1 MVRHEAAESK
11 FESSMA
17 RPLVVLMT
25 IVLCLSSLVLAY
37 VTLNEFNHLLRP
49 ELSKKAYKL
58 GQVINDD
65 LHRAFKYGIPFSDL
79 HGANE
84 YLELIIADYDELVY
98 VAISDQKGRL
108 LYQGGAVTETVRN
121 HVGTFSSN
129 QSVPVTS
136 DTAALDATNPLPA
149 TELAMSL
156 NYPIPIMV
164 DDNVLGYLHIGIDK
178 HFVQRQLKDIFYD
191 IVVILIVAL
200 LVAFQ
205 VMLALI
211 LFYVTG
217 PIERLHIL
225 LDLQANRD
233 FSKFLISRAG
243 DSIGRVARSLSQGA
257 QRLHEHFQALKAQLE
272 SMFDEGGMED
282 HTRISHQLR
291 NLGTRFGIAS
301 PEGPAQ
307 LLRANAGDIRIPLFM
322 FAFAEELQKS
332 FLPLFVRQVYKPVPW
347 LNESVVIGLPIVMWL
362 AIVGFAAP
370 FSSSLTKR
378 YGSRNIFLMGL
389 LPTIAGFIGCSL
401 AHTVYEII
409 FWRGTTALGYAM
421 ITIACQEYILSD
433 EVGGNRA
440 VNLAIFVGVIM
451 TTCMCGTAIGGIIAA
466 RIGYQPVFVIA
477 AILAIA
483 AGFIAY
489 RMLSPKIGSGE
500 EVSEEPQS
508 SMAKIVSVLKN
519 GRFMVFLL
527 CAAIPSAILS
537 AAFLWYL
544 VPLYLFELGAT
555 PAEIGRTM
563 MVYYLLIIVAG
574 PLAPRLVDRFGGLVW
589 LVGFGSLLSA
599 LGLVFSYN
607 WRSIWAVVL
616 AVVIMGVSHAM
627 TKAPQI
633 ALALE
638 LCQREIETAGQNV
651 VLSFLRILERLGSIA
666 GLLFSAMM
674 IHIYGYEA
682 TIGITGFMVCGAAI
696 FFLVFFMIMRKQT
709 LAVAKG

>member
-1 MVRHEAAESK
+1 MDQATESK
-11 FESSMA
+11 LEASMV
-17 RPLVVLMT
+17 RPLVLLMT
-25 IVLCLSSLVLAY
+25 VVLCLASLVLAY
-37 VTLNEFNHLLRP
+37 VTLNEFNRLLQP
-49 ELSKKAYKL
+49 ELSKKAHKI
-58 GQVINDD
+58 GQIINGD
-65 LHRAFKYGIPFSDL
+65 LHLALNYGIPFSDL
-79 HGANE
+79 YGTNE
-84 YLELIIADYDELVY
+84 YLELIIADYAELVY

-108 LYQGGAVTETVRN
+108 LHQGGAVTDTVRDF
-121 HVGTFSSN
+121 VGRFSANES
-129 QSVPVTS
+129 SSDISETDAIEATS
-136 DTAALDATNPLPA
+136 PLPA
-149 TELAMSL
+149 AELPKSL
-156 NYPIPIMV
+156 DYPIPIVV
-164 DDNVLGYLHIGIDK
+164 DGTFLGFVHIGIDK
-178 HFVQRQLKDIFYD
+178 HFVKRQLKDIFYD
-191 IVVILIVAL
+191 IAVILIVAL

-217 PIERLHIL
+217 PIERFHIL
-225 LDLQANRD
+225 LDLQAKGD

-243 DSIGRVARSLSQGA
+243 DSISRITRYLSQGA

-272 SMFDEGGMED
+272 S
-282 HTRISHQLR
+282 ISDDGALEERPSIAHRLQ
-291 NLGTRFGIAS
+291 NLGSRFGLS
-301 PEGPAQ
+301 HPDGPTQ

-370 FSSSLTKR
+370 ISSSLTKR
-378 YGSRNIFLMGL
+378 YGSRNIFLLGL

-401 AHTVYEII
+401 AQTIIEII
-409 FWRGTTALGYAM
+409 VWRGTTALGYSM
-421 ITIACQEYILSD
+421 ITIACQEYILGE
-433 EVGGNRA
+433 EVGGSRA
-440 VNLAIFVGVIM
+440 ANLAIFIGVIM

-466 RIGYQPVFVIA
+466 RIGYQPVFLIA
-477 AILAIA
+477 ALLAIA

-489 RMLSPKIGSGE
+489 RMLSPKIGSDAA
-500 EVSEEPQS
+500 VAKKSHS
-508 SMAKIVSVLKN
+508 SVTKVLSVLKN
-519 GRFMVFLL
+519 RRFMVFLL
-527 CAAIPSAILS
+527 CVAIPSAVLS

-574 PLAPRLVDRFGGLVW
+574 PLAPRILDRFGGLLW
-589 LVGFGSLLSA
+589 LVGFGSLFSA

-638 LCQREIETAGQNV
+638 LCQGEIETAGQDV
-651 VLSFLRILERLGSIA
+651 VLNFLRILERLGSIA
-666 GLLFSAMM
+666 GLLLSAMM
-674 IHIYGYEA
+674 IELYGYET
-682 TIGITGFMVCGAAI
+682 TIGITGFTVCGAAI
-696 FFLVFFMIMRKQT
+696 FFLVFFMMTRKQS
-709 LAVAKG
+709 LAVVRG

>member
-1 MVRHEAAESK
+1 MDEATESNFEGSMV
-11 FESSMA
+11 
-17 RPLVVLMT
+17 RPLVLLMT
-25 IVLCLSSLVLAY
+25 VVLCLASLVLAY
-37 VTLNEFNHLLRP
+37 VTLNEFNRLLIP
-49 ELSKKAYKL
+49 ELSRKAHKI
-58 GQVINDD
+58 GQIVNGD
-65 LHRAFKYGIPFSDL
+65 LRRALNYGIPFSDL
-79 HGANE
+79 HGVNE
-84 YLELIIADYDELVY
+84 YLELIIADYNELVY

-108 LYQGGAVTETVRN
+108 LYQGGAVTETIRN
-121 HVGTFSSN
+121 FVGRFSSN
-129 QSVPVTS
+129 QSSS
-136 DTAALDATNPLPA
+136 DISETAAINAANPLPV
-149 TELAMSL
+149 TELPKSL
-156 NYPIPIMV
+156 DYPIPLIV
-164 DDNVLGYLHIGIDK
+164 DDNVLGFVHIGIDK
-178 HFVQRQLKDIFYD
+178 HFAQRQLKDIFYD

-225 LDLQANRD
+225 LDLQAKGD

-243 DSIGRVARSLSQGA
+243 DSISRIARYLSQGA
-257 QRLHEHFQALKAQLE
+257 RRLHEHFQALRAQLE
-272 SMFDEGGMED
+272 SISDDGVVRD
-282 HTRISHQLR
+282 RTSISHRLQ
-291 NLGTRFGIAS
+291 NLGTRFGLS
-301 PEGPAQ
+301 HPDGPTQ

-362 AIVGFAAP
+362 AIVGLASP
-370 FSSSLTKR
+370 FSSSWTKR
-378 YGSRNIFLMGL
+378 YGSRNIFLLGL
-389 LPTIAGFIGCSL
+389 VPTIAGFIGCSL
-401 AHTVYEII
+401 AHTIYEII
-409 FWRGTTALGYAM
+409 LWRGTTALGYAM
-421 ITIACQEYILSD
+421 VTIACQEYILGE
-433 EVGGNRA
+433 EVGGSRA
-440 VNLAIFVGVIM
+440 ANLAIFVGVIM

-466 RIGYQPVFVIA
+466 RIGYQPVFMIA

-489 RMLSPKIGSGE
+489 RMLSPKIGLEAEFAKESH
-500 EVSEEPQS
+500 S
-508 SMAKIVSVLKN
+508 SMTKILSVLKN

-527 CAAIPSAILS
+527 CAAIPAAVLS

-574 PLAPRLVDRFGGLVW
+574 PLAPRIVDRFGGLVW

-599 LGLVFSYN
+599 LGLVFFYN

-616 AVVIMGVSHAM
+616 AVVILGMSHAM
-627 TKAPQI
+627 TKAGQI

-638 LCQREIETAGQNV
+638 LCRREIETAGQNV

-682 TIGITGFMVCGAAI
+682 TIGITGFMVCGLAI
-696 FFLVFFMIMRKQT
+696 FFLVFFMITRKQS
-709 LAVAKG
+709 LAIVKG

>member
-1 MVRHEAAESK
+1 MDEATESK
-11 FESSMA
+11 LEGSMV
-17 RPLVVLMT
+17 RPLVLLMT
-25 IVLCLSSLVLAY
+25 VVLCLSSLVLAY
-37 VTLNEFNHLLRP
+37 VTLNEFNRLLQP
-49 ELSKKAYKL
+49 ELSRKAHKI
-58 GQVINDD
+58 GQIVNGD
-65 LHRAFKYGIPFSDL
+65 LRRALNYGIPFSDL
-79 HGANE
+79 YGANE
-84 YLELIIADYDELVY
+84 YLEAIIPDYDELVY
-98 VAISDQKGRL
+98 LAISDQKGRL

-121 HVGTFSSN
+121 LVGRLSSDQSFSDPSK
-129 QSVPVTS
+129 
-136 DTAALDATNPLPA
+136 TAAINAAAPLPA
-149 TELAMSL
+149 TESAKSI
-156 NYPIPIMV
+156 NYPIPIIA
-164 DDNVLGYLHIGIDK
+164 DDIVLGLVHIGIDK
-178 HFVQRQLKDIFYD
+178 HFVQRQLKDILYD

-225 LDLQANRD
+225 LELQAKGD

-243 DSIGRVARSLSQGA
+243 DSISRVARYLSEGA
-257 QRLHEHFQALKAQLE
+257 QRLHEHFKALKAQLE
-272 SMFDEGGMED
+272 SMFDERSVED
-282 HTRISHQLR
+282 HTRISQQHR
-291 NLGTRFGIAS
+291 NLGTRFGLS
-301 PEGPAQ
+301 NPDGPTQ

-332 FLPLFVRQVYKPVPW
+332 FLPLFVRQLYKPVEW

-362 AIVGFAAP
+362 AIVGFASP

-378 YGSRNIFLMGL
+378 YGSRNIFLLGL

-401 AHTVYEII
+401 AQTIIEII
-409 FWRGTTALGYAM
+409 LWRGTTALGYSM
-421 ITIACQEYILSD
+421 ITIACQEYILGD
-433 EVGGNRA
+433 EVGGSRA
-440 VNLAIFVGVIM
+440 ANLAIFVGVIM

-477 AILAIA
+477 AALAIA
-483 AGFIAY
+483 AGFLAY
-489 RMLSPKIGSGE
+489 RMLSPKIGSE
-500 EVSEEPQS
+500 AEVGEEPQS
-508 SMAKIVSVLKN
+508 SVTKILSVLKN

-527 CAAIPSAILS
+527 CAAIPSAVLS

-574 PLAPRLVDRFGGLVW
+574 PLAPRIVDRFGGLVW

-666 GLLFSAMM
+666 GLLISAMM

-682 TIGITGFMVCGAAI
+682 TIGITGFMVCGAAV
-696 FFLVFFMIMRKQT
+696 FFLLFFVITRKQR

>member
-1 MVRHEAAESK
+1 MDKATESK
-11 FESSMA
+11 LEGSMV

-25 IVLCLSSLVLAY
+25 VVLCLSSLVLAY
-37 VTLNEFNHLLRP
+37 VTLNEFNRLLQP
-49 ELSKKAYKL
+49 ELSRKAHKI
-58 GQVINDD
+58 GQIVNGD
-65 LHRAFKYGIPFSDL
+65 LRRALNYGIPFSDL
-79 HGANE
+79 YGANE
-84 YLELIIADYDELVY
+84 YLESIIPDYEELVY
-98 VAISDQKGRL
+98 LAISDQKGRL
-108 LYQGGAVTETVRN
+108 LYQGGAINETVRN
-121 HVGTFSSN
+121 LVGRLNSN
-129 QSVPVTS
+129 QSFS
-136 DTAALDATNPLPA
+136 DTPKTAAINTTNPLPA
-149 TELAMSL
+149 TELAKSI
-156 NYPIPIMV
+156 NYPIPIIV
-164 DDNVLGYLHIGIDK
+164 DDSVLGFVHIGIDK

-225 LDLQANRD
+225 LDLQAKGD
-233 FSKFLISRAG
+233 FSKFLTSRAG
-243 DSIGRVARSLSQGA
+243 DSISRIARYLSQGA
-257 QRLHEHFQALKAQLE
+257 QRLHEHFQALRGRLE
-272 SMFDEGGMED
+272 SMVDERSVED
-282 HTRISHQLR
+282 HTRISHQFG
-291 NLGTRFGIAS
+291 NLGSRFGLS
-301 PEGPAQ
+301 DPDGPTQ

-332 FLPLFVRQVYKPVPW
+332 FLPLFVRQLYKPVPW

-362 AIVGFAAP
+362 AVVGLAAP
-370 FSSSLTKR
+370 FASNLTKR

-401 AHTVYEII
+401 AHTIYEVIL
-409 FWRGTTALGYAM
+409 WRGTTALGYAM
-421 ITIACQEYILSD
+421 VTIACQEYILGD
-433 EVGGNRA
+433 EVGGSRA

-451 TTCMCGTAIGGIIAA
+451 TACMCGTAIGGIIAA

-489 RMLSPKIGSGE
+489 RMLSPKIGSKT
-500 EVSEEPQS
+500 EVAKESPS
-508 SMAKIVSVLKN
+508 SVTRILSVLKN
-519 GRFMVFLL
+519 SRFMVFLL
-527 CAAIPSAILS
+527 CAAIPSAVLT

-574 PLAPRLVDRFGGLVW
+574 PLAPRIVDRFGGLVW

-599 LGLVFSYN
+599 LGLVFFYN

-616 AVVIMGVSHAM
+616 AVVFMGMSHAM

-638 LCQREIETAGQNV
+638 LCRGEIETAGQNV
-651 VLSFLRILERLGSIA
+651 VLNFLRILERLGSIA

-674 IHIYGYEA
+674 VHIYGYET
-682 TIGITGFMVCGAAI
+682 TIGITGFMVCGVAI
-696 FFLVFFMIMRKQT
+696 FFLLFFMIIRKQS
-709 LAVAKG
+709 LAVVKG

>member
-1 MVRHEAAESK
+1 MDKATESK
-11 FESSMA
+11 LEGSMV

-25 IVLCLSSLVLAY
+25 VVLCLSSLVLAY
-37 VTLNEFNHLLRP
+37 VTLNEFNRLLQP
-49 ELSKKAYKL
+49 ELSRKAHKI
-58 GQVINDD
+58 GQIVNGD
-65 LHRAFKYGIPFSDL
+65 LRRALNYGIPFSDL
-79 HGANE
+79 YGANE
-84 YLELIIADYDELVY
+84 YLESIIPDYEELVY
-98 VAISDQKGRL
+98 LAISDQKGRL
-108 LYQGGAVTETVRN
+108 LYQGGAINETVRN
-121 HVGTFSSN
+121 LVGRLNSN
-129 QSVPVTS
+129 QSFS
-136 DTAALDATNPLPA
+136 DTPKTAAINTTNPLPA
-149 TELAMSL
+149 TELAKSI
-156 NYPIPIMV
+156 NYPIPIIV
-164 DDNVLGYLHIGIDK
+164 DGSVLGFVHIGIDK

-225 LDLQANRD
+225 LDLQAKGD
-233 FSKFLISRAG
+233 FSKFLTSRAG
-243 DSIGRVARSLSQGA
+243 DSISRIARYLSQGA
-257 QRLHEHFQALKAQLE
+257 QRLHEHFQALRGRLE
-272 SMFDEGGMED
+272 SMVDERSVED
-282 HTRISHQLR
+282 HTRISHQFG
-291 NLGTRFGIAS
+291 NLGSRFGLS
-301 PEGPAQ
+301 DPDGPTQ

-332 FLPLFVRQVYKPVPW
+332 FLPLFVRQLYKPVPW

-362 AIVGFAAP
+362 AVVGLAAP
-370 FSSSLTKR
+370 FASNLTKR

-401 AHTVYEII
+401 AHTIYEVIL
-409 FWRGTTALGYAM
+409 WRGTTALGYAM
-421 ITIACQEYILSD
+421 VTIACQEYILGD
-433 EVGGNRA
+433 KVGGSRA

-451 TTCMCGTAIGGIIAA
+451 TACMCGTAIGGIIAA

-489 RMLSPKIGSGE
+489 RMLSPKIGSKT
-500 EVSEEPQS
+500 EVAKESPS
-508 SMAKIVSVLKN
+508 SVTRILSVLKN
-519 GRFMVFLL
+519 SRFMVFLL
-527 CAAIPSAILS
+527 CAAIPSAVLS

-574 PLAPRLVDRFGGLVW
+574 PLAPRIVDRFGGLVW
-589 LVGFGSLLSA
+589 LVGFGSLASA
-599 LGLVFSYN
+599 LGLVFFYN

-616 AVVIMGVSHAM
+616 AVVFMGMSHAM

-638 LCQREIETAGQNV
+638 LCRREIETAGQNV
-651 VLSFLRILERLGSIA
+651 VLNFLRILERLGSIA

-674 IHIYGYEA
+674 VHIYGYET
-682 TIGITGFMVCGAAI
+682 TIGITGFMVCGVAI
-696 FFLVFFMIMRKQT
+696 FFLLFFMIIRKQS
-709 LAVAKG
+709 LAVVKG

>member
-1 MVRHEAAESK
+1 MV
-11 FESSMA
+11 

-25 IVLCLSSLVLAY
+25 FVLCLSSLVLAY
-37 VTLNEFNHLLRP
+37 VTLNEFNRLLRP

-58 GQVINDD
+58 GQIVNND
-65 LHRAFKYGIPFSDL
+65 LRRALNYGIPFKDL
-79 HGANE
+79 HGVNE

-121 HVGTFSSN
+121 FVGQLSSH
-129 QSVPVTS
+129 QPLS
-136 DTAALDATNPLPA
+136 DGPETVAISATNSLPGR
-149 TELAMSL
+149 ELPDSL
-156 NYPIPIMV
+156 DYPIPIVV
-164 DDNVLGYLHIGIDK
+164 DENLLGFVHIGIDK

-191 IVVILIVAL
+191 IVVILIVAV

-205 VMLALI
+205 VMMALI

-217 PIERLHIL
+217 PIERLHVL
-225 LDLQANRD
+225 LDLQAKGD

-243 DSIGRVARSLSQGA
+243 DSIGKVARYLSHGA
-257 QRLHEHFQALKAQLE
+257 QRLHEHFQALRAQLG
-272 SMFDEGGMED
+272 SISQEGGVED
-282 HTRISHQLR
+282 HTKISHRLR
-291 NLGTRFGIAS
+291 NIGTRFGLLN
-301 PEGPAQ
+301 PDGPTQ
-307 LLRANAGDIRIPLFM
+307 LLRANAGDIRIPLFI

-378 YGSRNIFLMGL
+378 YGSRNIFLLGL

-401 AHTVYEII
+401 AHTIYEII
-409 FWRGTTALGYAM
+409 LWRGTTALGYSM
-421 ITIACQEYILSD
+421 VTIACQEYILGD
-433 EVGGNRA
+433 EVGGSRA
-440 VNLAIFVGVIM
+440 INLALFVGVIM

-477 AILAIA
+477 AALEIA

-489 RMLSPKIGSGE
+489 RMLSPKIGSAAEVVE
-500 EVSEEPQS
+500 ERQS
-508 SMAKIVSVLKN
+508 GATKILSVLRN
-519 GRFMVFLL
+519 SRFMVFLL
-527 CAAIPSAILS
+527 CAAIPSAVLA
-537 AAFLWYL
+537 AAFLWYV

-563 MVYYLLIIVAG
+563 MIYYLLIIVAG
-574 PLAPRLVDRFGGLVW
+574 PLASRIVDRFGGLVW
-589 LVGFGSLLSA
+589 LVGSGSLLSA
-599 LGLVFSYN
+599 LGLVFFYN

-616 AVVIMGVSHAM
+616 AVVILGMSHAM

-651 VLSFLRILERLGSIA
+651 VLNFLRILERLGSIA
-666 GLLFSAMM
+666 GLLISAMLV
-674 IHIYGYEA
+674 HIYGYET
-682 TIGITGFMVCGAAI
+682 TIGITGFMVCGAAM
-696 FFLVFFMIMRKQT
+696 FFLVFFMIIRKRT
-709 LAVAKG
+709 LAYAKG

>member
-1 MVRHEAAESK
+1 MDKATESK
-11 FESSMA
+11 LEGSMV

-25 IVLCLSSLVLAY
+25 VVLCLSSLVLAY
-37 VTLNEFNHLLRP
+37 VTLNEFNRLLQP
-49 ELSKKAYKL
+49 ELSRKAHKI
-58 GQVINDD
+58 GQIVNGD
-65 LHRAFKYGIPFSDL
+65 LRRALNYGIPFSDL
-79 HGANE
+79 YGANE
-84 YLELIIADYDELVY
+84 YLESIIPDYEELVY
-98 VAISDQKGRL
+98 LAISDQKGRL
-108 LYQGGAVTETVRN
+108 LYQGGAINETVRN
-121 HVGTFSSN
+121 LVGRLNSN
-129 QSVPVTS
+129 QSFS
-136 DTAALDATNPLPA
+136 DTPKTAAINTTNPLPA
-149 TELAMSL
+149 TELAKSI
-156 NYPIPIMV
+156 NYPIPIIV
-164 DDNVLGYLHIGIDK
+164 DDSVLGFVHIGIDK

-225 LDLQANRD
+225 LDLQAKGD
-233 FSKFLISRAG
+233 FSKFLTSRAG
-243 DSIGRVARSLSQGA
+243 DSISRIARYLSQGA
-257 QRLHEHFQALKAQLE
+257 QRLHEHFQALRGRLE
-272 SMFDEGGMED
+272 SMVDERSVED
-282 HTRISHQLR
+282 HTRISHQFG
-291 NLGTRFGIAS
+291 NLGSRFGLS
-301 PEGPAQ
+301 DPDGPTQ

-332 FLPLFVRQVYKPVPW
+332 FLPLFVRQLYKPVPW

-362 AIVGFAAP
+362 AVVGLAAP
-370 FSSSLTKR
+370 FASNLTKR

-401 AHTVYEII
+401 AHTIYEVIL
-409 FWRGTTALGYAM
+409 WRGTTALGYAM
-421 ITIACQEYILSD
+421 VTIACQEYILGD
-433 EVGGNRA
+433 EVGGSRA

-451 TTCMCGTAIGGIIAA
+451 TACMCGTAIGGIIAA

-489 RMLSPKIGSGE
+489 RMLSPKIGSKT
-500 EVSEEPQS
+500 EVAKESPS
-508 SMAKIVSVLKN
+508 SVTRILSVLKN
-519 GRFMVFLL
+519 SRFMVFLL
-527 CAAIPSAILS
+527 CAAIPSAVLS

-574 PLAPRLVDRFGGLVW
+574 PLAPRIVDRFGGLVW
-589 LVGFGSLLSA
+589 LVGFGSLASA
-599 LGLVFSYN
+599 LGLVFFYN

-616 AVVIMGVSHAM
+616 AVVFMGMSHAM

-638 LCQREIETAGQNV
+638 LCRGEIETAGQNV
-651 VLSFLRILERLGSIA
+651 VLNFLRILERLGSIA

-674 IHIYGYEA
+674 VHIYGYET
-682 TIGITGFMVCGAAI
+682 TIGITGFMVCGVAI
-696 FFLVFFMIMRKQT
+696 FFLLFFMITRKQS

>member
-1 MVRHEAAESK
+1 MDKATESK
-11 FESSMA
+11 LEGSMV

-25 IVLCLSSLVLAY
+25 VVLCLSSLVLAY
-37 VTLNEFNHLLRP
+37 VTLNEFNRLLQP
-49 ELSKKAYKL
+49 ELSRKAHKI
-58 GQVINDD
+58 GQIVNGD
-65 LHRAFKYGIPFSDL
+65 LRRALNYGIPFSDL
-79 HGANE
+79 YGANE
-84 YLELIIADYDELVY
+84 YLESIIPDYEELVY
-98 VAISDQKGRL
+98 LAISDQKGRL
-108 LYQGGAVTETVRN
+108 LYQGGAINETVRN
-121 HVGTFSSN
+121 LVGRLNSN
-129 QSVPVTS
+129 QSFS
-136 DTAALDATNPLPA
+136 DTPKTAAINTTNPLPA
-149 TELAMSL
+149 TELAKSI
-156 NYPIPIMV
+156 NYPIPIIV
-164 DDNVLGYLHIGIDK
+164 DGSVLGFVHIGIDK

-225 LDLQANRD
+225 LDLQAKGD
-233 FSKFLISRAG
+233 FSKFLTSRAG
-243 DSIGRVARSLSQGA
+243 DSISRIARYLSQGA
-257 QRLHEHFQALKAQLE
+257 QRLHEHFQALRGRLE
-272 SMFDEGGMED
+272 SMVDERSVED
-282 HTRISHQLR
+282 HTRISHQFG
-291 NLGTRFGIAS
+291 NLGSRFGLS
-301 PEGPAQ
+301 DPDGPTQ

-332 FLPLFVRQVYKPVPW
+332 FLPLFVRQLYKPVPW

-362 AIVGFAAP
+362 AVVGLAAP
-370 FSSSLTKR
+370 FASNLTKR

-401 AHTVYEII
+401 AHTIYEVIL
-409 FWRGTTALGYAM
+409 WRGTTALGYAM
-421 ITIACQEYILSD
+421 VTIACQEYILGD
-433 EVGGNRA
+433 EVGGSRA

-451 TTCMCGTAIGGIIAA
+451 TACMCGTAIGGIIAA

-489 RMLSPKIGSGE
+489 RMLSPKIGSKT
-500 EVSEEPQS
+500 EVAKESPS
-508 SMAKIVSVLKN
+508 SVTRILSVLKN
-519 GRFMVFLL
+519 SRFMVFLL
-527 CAAIPSAILS
+527 CAAIPSAVLS

-574 PLAPRLVDRFGGLVW
+574 PLAPRIVDRFGGLVW
-589 LVGFGSLLSA
+589 LVGFGSLASA
-599 LGLVFSYN
+599 LGLVFFYN

-616 AVVIMGVSHAM
+616 AVVFMGMSHAM

-638 LCQREIETAGQNV
+638 LCRGEIETAGQNV
-651 VLSFLRILERLGSIA
+651 VLNFLRILERLGSIA

-674 IHIYGYEA
+674 VHIYGYET
-682 TIGITGFMVCGAAI
+682 TIGITGFMVCGVAI
-696 FFLVFFMIMRKQT
+696 FFLLFFMITRKQS

>member
-1 MVRHEAAESK
+1 MDEATESNFEGSMV
-11 FESSMA
+11 
-17 RPLVVLMT
+17 RPLVLLMT
-25 IVLCLSSLVLAY
+25 VVLCLSSLVLAY
-37 VTLNEFNHLLRP
+37 VTLNEFNRLLRP
-49 ELSKKAYKL
+49 ELSRKAHKI
-58 GQVINDD
+58 GQIVSGD
-65 LHRAFKYGIPFSDL
+65 LRRALNYGIPFSDL
-79 HGANE
+79 YGANE
-84 YLELIIADYDELVY
+84 YLESIIPDYEELVY
-98 VAISDQKGRL
+98 LAISDQKGRL
-108 LYQGGAVTETVRN
+108 LYQGGAITETVRN
-121 HVGTFSSN
+121 LVGRLNSN
-129 QSVPVTS
+129 QSFS
-136 DTAALDATNPLPA
+136 DTSKTAAINTTNPLPA
-149 TELAMSL
+149 TELAKSL
-156 NYPIPIMV
+156 NYPIPIIV
-164 DDNVLGYLHIGIDK
+164 DDSVLGFVHIGIDK

-225 LDLQANRD
+225 LDLQAKGD

-243 DSIGRVARSLSQGA
+243 DSISRIARYLSQGA
-257 QRLHEHFQALKAQLE
+257 QRLHEHFQALRGQLE
-272 SMFDEGGMED
+272 SMVDERSVED
-282 HTRISHQLR
+282 HTRISHQLG
-291 NLGTRFGIAS
+291 NLGSRFGLS
-301 PEGPAQ
+301 DSDGPTQ

-332 FLPLFVRQVYKPVPW
+332 FLPLFVRQLYKPVPW

-362 AIVGFAAP
+362 AVVGFAAP

-401 AHTVYEII
+401 AHTILEVIL
-409 FWRGTTALGYAM
+409 WRGTTALGYAM
-421 ITIACQEYILSD
+421 ITIACQEYILGD
-433 EVGGNRA
+433 EVGGSRA
-440 VNLAIFVGVIM
+440 ANLAIFVGVIM

-466 RIGYQPVFVIA
+466 RIGYQPVFMIA

-489 RMLSPKIGSGE
+489 RMLSPKIGSTT
-500 EVSEEPQS
+500 EVAKESQS
-508 SMAKIVSVLKN
+508 SVTKILAVLKN

-527 CAAIPSAILS
+527 CAAIPSAVLS

-574 PLAPRLVDRFGGLVW
+574 PLAPRIVDRFGGLVW

-599 LGLVFSYN
+599 LGLVFFYN

-616 AVVIMGVSHAM
+616 AVVFMGMSHAM

-638 LCQREIETAGQNV
+638 LCRHEIETAGQNV

-674 IHIYGYEA
+674 IHIYGYET

-696 FFLVFFMIMRKQT
+696 FFLLFFIITRKRS
-709 LAVAKG
+709 LAYEKG

>member
-1 MVRHEAAESK
+1 MSEATQSK
-11 FESSMA
+11 FETSMV

-25 IVLCLSSLVLAY
+25 VVLCLSSLVLAY
-37 VTLNEFNHLLRP
+37 VTLNEFNRHLRP
-49 ELSKKAYKL
+49 ELGKKAYKL
-58 GQVINDD
+58 GQIVNGD
-65 LHRAFKYGIPFSDL
+65 LRRALNYGIPFKDL
-79 HGANE
+79 HGVNE

-121 HVGTFSSN
+121 FVGRFSSN
-129 QSVPVTS
+129 QSLSDRPETAAISATNSLPGRELPDSLDYPVPVVV
-136 DTAALDATNPLPA
+136 D
-149 TELAMSL
+149 ESL
-156 NYPIPIMV
+156 
-164 DDNVLGYLHIGIDK
+164 LGFIHIGIDK

-205 VMLALI
+205 VMMALI

-225 LDLQANRD
+225 LDLQAKGD

-243 DSIGRVARSLSQGA
+243 DSIGKIARYLSQGA
-257 QRLHEHFQALKAQLE
+257 QRLHEHFQALRVQLE
-272 SMFDEGGMED
+272 S
-282 HTRISHQLR
+282 ISHERGVEDRTKISYRLR
-291 NLGTRFGIAS
+291 NLGARFGLS
-301 PEGPAQ
+301 HHDGPTH

-378 YGSRNIFLMGL
+378 YGSRNIFLLGL

-401 AHTVYEII
+401 AHSIYEII
-409 FWRGTTALGYAM
+409 LWRGTTALGYSM
-421 ITIACQEYILSD
+421 VTIACQEYILGD
-433 EVGGNRA
+433 EVGGSRA
-440 VNLAIFVGVIM
+440 INLALFVGVIM

-489 RMLSPKIGSGE
+489 RMLSPKIGSGAEVAE
-500 EVSEEPQS
+500 ESQTSVT
-508 SMAKIVSVLKN
+508 KILSVLKN
-519 GRFMVFLL
+519 SRFMVFLL
-527 CAAIPSAILS
+527 CAAIPSAVLA
-537 AAFLWYL
+537 AAFLWYV

-563 MVYYLLIIVAG
+563 MIYYLLIIVAG
-574 PLAPRLVDRFGGLVW
+574 PLASSIVDRFGGLVW
-589 LVGFGSLLSA
+589 LVGSGSLLSA
-599 LGLVFSYN
+599 LGLVFFYD

-616 AVVIMGVSHAM
+616 AVVILGMSHAM

-638 LCQREIETAGQNV
+638 LCQQEIETAGQNV
-651 VLSFLRILERLGSIA
+651 VLNFLRILERLGSIA
-666 GLLFSAMM
+666 GLLISAMLVN
-674 IHIYGYEA
+674 IYGYET

-696 FFLVFFMIMRKQT
+696 FFLVFFMIIRKRT
-709 LAVAKG
+709 LAYAKG

>member
-1 MVRHEAAESK
+1 MDKATESK
-11 FESSMA
+11 LEGSMV

-25 IVLCLSSLVLAY
+25 VVLCLSSLVLAY
-37 VTLNEFNHLLRP
+37 VTLNEFNRLLQP
-49 ELSKKAYKL
+49 ELSRKAHKI
-58 GQVINDD
+58 GQIVNGD
-65 LHRAFKYGIPFSDL
+65 LRRALNYGIPFSDL
-79 HGANE
+79 YGANE
-84 YLELIIADYDELVY
+84 YLESIIPDYEELVY
-98 VAISDQKGRL
+98 LAISDQKGRL
-108 LYQGGAVTETVRN
+108 LYQGGAINETVRN
-121 HVGTFSSN
+121 LVGRLNSN
-129 QSVPVTS
+129 QSFS
-136 DTAALDATNPLPA
+136 DTPKTAAINTTNPLPA
-149 TELAMSL
+149 TELAKSI
-156 NYPIPIMV
+156 NYPIPIIV
-164 DDNVLGYLHIGIDK
+164 DDSVLGFVHIGIDK

-225 LDLQANRD
+225 LDLQAKGD
-233 FSKFLISRAG
+233 FSKFLTSRAG
-243 DSIGRVARSLSQGA
+243 DSISRIARYLSQGA
-257 QRLHEHFQALKAQLE
+257 QRLHEHFQALRGRLE
-272 SMFDEGGMED
+272 SMVDERSVED
-282 HTRISHQLR
+282 HTRISHQFG
-291 NLGTRFGIAS
+291 NLGSRFGLS
-301 PEGPAQ
+301 DPDGPTQ

-332 FLPLFVRQVYKPVPW
+332 FLPLFVRQLYKPVPW

-362 AIVGFAAP
+362 AVVGLAAP
-370 FSSSLTKR
+370 FASNLTKR

-401 AHTVYEII
+401 AHTIYEVIL
-409 FWRGTTALGYAM
+409 WRGTTALGYAM
-421 ITIACQEYILSD
+421 VTIACQEYILGD
-433 EVGGNRA
+433 EVGGSRA

-451 TTCMCGTAIGGIIAA
+451 TACMCGTAIGGIIAA

-489 RMLSPKIGSGE
+489 RMLSPKIGSKT
-500 EVSEEPQS
+500 EVAKESPS
-508 SMAKIVSVLKN
+508 SVTRILSVLKN
-519 GRFMVFLL
+519 SRFMVFLL
-527 CAAIPSAILS
+527 CAAIPSAVLS

-574 PLAPRLVDRFGGLVW
+574 PLAPRIADRFGGLGW
-589 LVGFGSLLSA
+589 LVGFGSLFSA
-599 LGLVFSYN
+599 LGLVFFYN

-616 AVVIMGVSHAM
+616 AVVFMGMSHAM

-638 LCQREIETAGQNV
+638 LCRGEIETAGQNV
-651 VLSFLRILERLGSIA
+651 VLNFLRILERLGSIA

-674 IHIYGYEA
+674 VHIYGYET
-682 TIGITGFMVCGAAI
+682 TIGITGFMVCGVAI
-696 FFLVFFMIMRKQT
+696 FFLLFFMITRKQS

>member
-1 MVRHEAAESK
+1 MPETTESK
-11 FESSMA
+11 LEGSMV
-17 RPLVVLMT
+17 RPLVLLMSV
-25 IVLCLSSLVLAY
+25 VLCFSSLVLAY
-37 VTLNEFNHLLRP
+37 VTLNEFNRLLRP
-49 ELSKKAYKL
+49 ELSRKAHTI
-58 GQVINDD
+58 GQIVNGD
-65 LHRAFKYGIPFSDL
+65 LRRALNYGIPLSDL
-79 HGANE
+79 YGANE
-84 YLELIIADYDELVY
+84 YLESIIPDYDELVY
-98 VAISDQKGRL
+98 LAISDQKGRL
-108 LYQGGAVTETVRN
+108 LYQGGAVTETIRN
-121 HVGTFSSN
+121 FVSQFSSN
-129 QSVPVTS
+129 QSVSGTL
-136 DTAALDATNPLPA
+136 DTAAINATNPLPA
-149 TELAMSL
+149 AELRRAL
-156 NYPIPIMV
+156 NYPIPIIV
-164 DDNVLGYLHIGIDK
+164 DDNVLGFVHIGIDRQ
-178 HFVQRQLKDIFYD
+178 FAQRQLQDIFYD

-205 VMLALI
+205 VMMALI

-217 PIERLHIL
+217 PIERLHLL
-225 LDLQANRD
+225 LDLQAKGD

-243 DSIGRVARSLSQGA
+243 DSIGRIARYLSQGA
-257 QRLHEHFQALKAQLE
+257 QGLHEHFQALRAQLE
-272 SMFDEGGMED
+272 SMFDERSVED
-282 HTRISHQLR
+282 HTRISHQLG
-291 NLGTRFGIAS
+291 NLGTRFGLS
-301 PEGPAQ
+301 HPDGPTQ

-332 FLPLFVRQVYKPVPW
+332 FLPLFVRELYKPVPW

-389 LPTIAGFIGCSL
+389 VPTIAGFIGCSL
-401 AHTVYEII
+401 AHTIYEII
-409 FWRGTTALGYAM
+409 LWRGTTALGYAM
-421 ITIACQEYILSD
+421 VTIACQEYILGD
-433 EVGGNRA
+433 EVGGSRA

-451 TTCMCGTAIGGIIAA
+451 TTCMSGAAIGGIIAA
-466 RIGYQPVFVIA
+466 RIGYQPVFMIA

-489 RMLSPKIGSGE
+489 RMLSPKIGATA
-500 EVSEEPQS
+500 EVVKESQS
-508 SMAKIVSVLKN
+508 SVTKILSVLKN
-519 GRFMVFLL
+519 SRFMVFLL
-527 CAAIPSAILS
+527 CAAIPSAVLS

-563 MVYYLLIIVAG
+563 MVYYLIIIVAG

-589 LVGFGSLLSA
+589 LVGFGSLISA

-638 LCQREIETAGQNV
+638 LCRREIETAGQNV

-674 IHIYGYEA
+674 IDIYGYEA

-696 FFLVFFMIMRKQT
+696 FFLLFFIITRKLS
-709 LAVAKG
+709 LAYAKG